1 MTEEGRNA
9 AETQV
14 HTGIGDEM
22 GFVGSAA
29 QKSPGKSAESQRL
42 PDKVTNRKGGKGM
55 TRLTNQKLR
64 NLQNNP
70 SRVGNKRIKRGTRGW
85 RAARC

>member
-22 GFVGSAA
+22 VFVGSAA
-29 QKSPGKSAESQRL
+29 QKSPGKSAESQRP
-42 PDKVTNRKGGKGM
+42 PDKVTRRVRGREIA
-55 TRLTNQKLR
+55 RLTNQKLR

-70 SRVGNKRIKRGTRGW
+70 RRVGNKRSRGGTGGG
-85 RAARC
+85 